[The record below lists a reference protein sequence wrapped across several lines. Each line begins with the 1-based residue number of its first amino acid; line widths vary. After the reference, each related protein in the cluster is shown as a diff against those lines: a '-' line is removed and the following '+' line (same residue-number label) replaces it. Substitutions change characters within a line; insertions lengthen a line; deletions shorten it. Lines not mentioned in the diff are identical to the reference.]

1 MLGLSTLISAREDYL
16 GVFETHG
23 VALTGL
29 NTSGNP
35 TSPLPNEGLK
45 HAEDLFKTIDL
56 ASKRL
61 AGLIGHVHAK
71 DTKIFP
77 GAAYRGVL
85 DTDFVPV
92 PAEAENKTPVAVGYW
107 CRSWPQDP
115 AWRFVAFGLGHD
127 TEYWAEFLRVISAA
141 DPDMNINIEHE
152 DAAYGN
158 VEGLEISAKNLLAAA
173 QTAGLLVAAGTL
185 VARATSAWV
194 GLGIWAVYFK

>member
-92 PAEAENKTPVAVGYW
+92 PADAENKTPVAVGYW
-107 CRSWPQDP
+107 CS
-115 AWRFVAFGLGHD
+115 
-127 TEYWAEFLRVISAA
+127 S
-141 DPDMNINIEHE
+141 
-152 DAAYGN
+152 
-158 VEGLEISAKNLLAAA
+158 
-173 QTAGLLVAAGTL
+173 
-185 VARATSAWV
+185 
-194 GLGIWAVYFK
+194 

>member
-1 MLGLSTLISAREDYL
+1 MLGLSTFISAREDYL

-77 GAAYRGVL
+77 GPLTGACWTLILCRCRLRLRTRLRLRLATGADLGLRIQLGVSWL
-85 DTDFVPV
+85 SVWAT
-92 PAEAENKTPVAVGYW
+92 TP
-107 CRSWPQDP
+107 ST
-115 AWRFVAFGLGHD
+115 GLSSCG
-127 TEYWAEFLRVISAA
+127 
-141 DPDMNINIEHE
+141 
-152 DAAYGN
+152 
-158 VEGLEISAKNLLAAA
+158 
-173 QTAGLLVAAGTL
+173 
-185 VARATSAWV
+185 
-194 GLGIWAVYFK
+194 